1 MTSVSKDM
9 YTNKLDGIGKKY
21 NNTIIA
27 TIDVKPVDVK
37 LSTHIKPNENSNKK
51 DPKFKVGDNV
61 KI

>member
-27 TIDVKPVDVK
+27 TIEVKPVDVK
-37 LSTHIKPNENSNKK
+37 LSTHNKPN